1 MGKDAARQTADTA
14 GHNGPITSGS
24 GNVTT
29 GGFPAARMGDTF
41 VCKKHGPGVISE
53 GSKTVTINGMPAARK
68 GDKVVCGKK
77 SLPPTKGPEPPEYH
91 YVTIAKNTNEDG
103 SVKNQNGS
111 DKFKLYTGYAVSA
124 LTDNDG
130 DDQYDTSNLKAEII
144 DFQLSHPMGD
154 SGANFNFGGVV
165 GKVEMNAGTIS
176 NDKQLS
182 GTYGVKATG
191 VSINTGG
198 SSGKENS
205 GDYKDVKI
213 EGTLGTAEAK
223 ASGTL
228 INDEDE
234 HQGGAAFELGA
245 EAAAAK
251 GELSSAL
258 ESKYLKQKSSLAV
271 SAGSVGGGVKGGV
284 WWDTDNL
291 MFRVKLAGKLALVVG
306 IDWEEDIQ
314 IGPFT
319 ETPWPVLLGLAI
331 STSGVILTGKTN
343 VIIGG

>member
-1 MGKDAARQTADTA
+1 MQVL
-14 GHNGPITSGS
+14 SQ
-24 GNVTT
+24 
-29 GGFPAARMGDTF
+29 
-41 VCKKHGPGVISE
+41 
-53 GSKTVTINGMPAARK
+53 TINSYQ
-68 GDKVVCGKK
+68 DIWCK
-77 SLPPTKGPEPPEYH
+77 SYWGFYK
-91 YVTIAKNTNEDG
+91 
-103 SVKNQNGS
+103 
-111 DKFKLYTGYAVSA
+111 
-124 LTDNDG
+124 
-130 DDQYDTSNLKAEII
+130 
-144 DFQLSHPMGD
+144 
-154 SGANFNFGGVV
+154 
-165 GKVEMNAGTIS
+165 
-176 NDKQLS
+176 
-182 GTYGVKATG
+182 YGV
-191 VSINTGG
+191 

-205 GDYKDVKI
+205 GDYKDVKV

-245 EAAAAK
+245 EAVAAK
-251 GELSSAL
+251 GELSGAL

-271 SAGSVGGGVKGGV
+271 SAGSVGGGMKGGV

-291 MFRVKLAGKLALVVG
+291 MFRVKLAGKLALGVG

-314 IGPFT
+314 IGLFT